1 MRSKVTVVLLFLNVL
16 LFYYIFNYEGR
27 VQIHETTKRVLG
39 AETANIEKFTR
50 TARNSPT
57 ITVEKRDDK
66 RGDNWW
72 LTQPF
77 EWPANRN
84 AIDHVLHELQLLEHA
99 TSFSVAEIAKSGQ
112 SLADFGLADPAMTF
126 TFTSG
131 GRDYTLKIGSG
142 TETTNR
148 LYLLSPDGTR
158 IHVVNRGLA
167 DSLGLGAEQLR
178 SDAVFTIP
186 VFEVRSLAVQTA
198 NAKIRLRR
206 ENQRW
211 AIEAPIAARA
221 AKAETET
228 TLTELTGLQVRRF
241 LEARDADPARTGLA
255 NPQLRVTLEGNARRE
270 TLLLGNLVAPA
281 TNLNAIAPVEVFAK
295 LEDKPSVFI
304 TRLSTGQI
312 TGDQVGLLDRL
323 RLAQDKLRDKHVV
336 DFDFANVTA
345 LTLAAPDRPELSLQR
360 LDAAQSASGSWQIVA
375 RGAAGQIPQT
385 IPADPTI
392 VQDFLQRLKFLQAA
406 AFLSDAPSAADLES
420 YGFNRPDREITLN
433 LRTGGGPK
441 GDEASTLTLQIGTK
455 PATPGVAYARVANAP
470 FVYEIPPDLLED
482 IPINA
487 LYFRQRV
494 LRELPEGTHVTGL
507 SLTDLSSNT
516 VVVSINAAAG
526 AELSAQSIAASDAPE
541 AKRAA
546 LTTLLTEM
554 RKLRAKRFVADTF
567 DATRAT
573 LNGSTPAWRYRLD
586 VSLTLTGGTAQTLT
600 SRLLLTERLGGT
612 TQLAGTE
619 EFGGVT
625 YELPQELVDAL
636 FALTYAPQHDPGPPP
651 AAPASAPAPAEK
663 PKG

>member
-50 TARNSPT
+50 TARNAPT
-57 ITVEKRDDK
+57 ITVEKRDD
-66 RGDNWW
+66 RRSVNWW

-84 AIDHVLHELQLLEHA
+84 AVDHILHELQLLEHA
-99 TSFSVAEIAKSGQ
+99 TTFPIADIEKSGQ
-112 SLADFGLADPAMTF
+112 SLADFGLDDPSMVF

-131 GRDYTLKIGSG
+131 GRDYVLKIGKG
-142 TETTNR
+142 TETSNR

-158 IHVVNRGLA
+158 IHVVNRGLV

-178 SDAVFTIP
+178 AESIFTIP
-186 VFEVRSLAVQTA
+186 VFEVRSLAIQTA

-211 AIEAPIAARA
+211 ALEAPIAARA

-228 TLTELTGLQVRRF
+228 TITELTGLQVRRF
-241 LEARDADPARTGLA
+241 LEARDADPALTGLA

-270 TLLLGNLVAPA
+270 TLLVGNLVSPA
-281 TNLNAIAPVEVFAK
+281 ANPSGIAPVEVYAK
-295 LEDKPSVFI
+295 LEDKPAVFT
-304 TRLSTGQI
+304 TRLTTGRV
-312 TGDQVGLLDRL
+312 TDDQVGLLDRL
-323 RLAQDKLRDKHVV
+323 RLAQDKLRDKHVL
-336 DFDFANVTA
+336 DFDSALVTA
-345 LTLAAPDRPELSLQR
+345 LTVAAPDRPELNLQR
-360 LDAAQSASGSWQIVA
+360 LDAAQGAAESWQVIV

-385 IPADPTI
+385 IPADTAI

-406 AFLSDAPSAADLES
+406 KFLSDAPSAADLES
-420 YGFNRPDREITLN
+420 YGFNRPEREITLN

-441 GDEASTLTLQIGTK
+441 GDEASTTTLQIGTK
-455 PATPGVAYARVANAP
+455 PATPGLAYARVANAP
-470 FVYEIPPDLLED
+470 FVYEVPPDLLED
-482 IPINA
+482 VPVNA

-494 LRELPEGTHVTGL
+494 LRELPEGTHVIGL
-507 SLTDLSSNT
+507 TVTDLSSNQVIVT
-516 VVVSINAAAG
+516 LNAATG
-526 AELSAQSIAASDAPE
+526 GELTAQSIAASDAPE
-541 AKRAA
+541 AKRAPF
-546 LTTLLTEM
+546 TTLLAEM
-554 RKLRAKRFVADTF
+554 RRLRAKRFISDSF
-567 DATRAT
+567 DPARAT
-573 LNGSTPAWRYRLD
+573 LNGSTPPWRYRID
-586 VSLTLTGGTAQTLT
+586 VALTLTGGNAQTVT
-600 SRLLLTERLGGT
+600 SKLFVTDRLGGT
-612 TQLAGTE
+612 TQLGGTE

-651 AAPASAPAPAEK
+651 STPAPAEK